1 MPIIKADKYPL
12 DAYLRTE
19 RLPHVWCPG
28 CGLGIVLNA
37 FLRAMQ
43 ALGMDP
49 DKTVVVS
56 GIGCTGR
63 TAGYVKMDSFH
74 TTHGRAIPFA
84 LGIKAARPDLNVVVF
99 SGDGDLFSI
108 GGNHIIHAA
117 RRNIDITVIAVNNF
131 IYGMTGG
138 QLAPTTPETSI
149 TTTSPYGNLESPF
162 NMAGLMAIA
171 GASYVARWTT
181 VHARRLEKGLEKALS
196 KRGFSFVEVMSPCPT
211 TFGRRNKMKGII
223 DSMMYY
229 QKYAVIKDNPNPL
242 DGVIKPNEKFVIG
255 EFMDAEDEPTFDDK
269 LWELTKRDFLET
281 SQADRAKW
289 ILEHR
294 RHLET
299 LATLIAGENI
309 APSEEGEKHE

>member
-1 MPIIKADKYPL
+1 MSIINSDKHPL
-12 DAYLRTE
+12 DLYLRTE

-28 CGLGIVLNA
+28 CGLGIALNA
-37 FLRAMQ
+37 LLRAMQ
-43 ALGMDP
+43 KIGMDP

-63 TAGYVKMDSFH
+63 AAGYLKMDSFH

-84 LGIKAARPDLNVVVF
+84 LGIKAARPDLNVIVF

-117 RRNIDITVIAVNNF
+117 RRNIDITVIGVNNF

-162 NMAGLMAIA
+162 NMPGLLSTA
-171 GASYVARWTT
+171 GASYVARWTV
-181 VHARRLEKGLEKALS
+181 VHVRRLEKGLEKALL

-211 TFGRRNKMKGII
+211 AFGRRNGMKGIV
-223 DSMMYY
+223 DSMKYY
-229 QKYAVIKDNPNPL
+229 EKYAVIKTDPNPL
-242 DGVIKPNEKFVIG
+242 DGVIKPNEPFYIG

-269 LWELTKRDFLET
+269 LWELTKKDFLES
-281 SQADRAKW
+281 SQADRARW
-289 ILEHR
+289 IMEHR
-294 RHLET
+294 RRLET
-299 LATLIAGENI
+299 IANLIAGD
-309 APSEEGEKHE
+309 STHEGGDVHE